1 MALRKGSTTKHTL
14 IILTICLALI
24 PMSTIT
30 YAATAGQIEDVAK
43 EFVCNCGC
51 NKLLPAC
58 DMSCGINLKKKI
70 GEKVNAGW
78 SKPKIMNFMKKNY
91 GSQLLAAPEAKGSGL
106 TAWITPF
113 AALIVGAVT
122 LYFIITSWAKGKE
135 AEPAT
140 AGEAATI
147 DTKDKK
153 TKKESKTEVDEYK
166 KKMDEELKDFDW

>member
-1 MALRKGSTTKHTL
+1 MALVKKSTTKYIL

-43 EFVCNCGC
+43 EFICNCGC

-70 GEKVNAGW
+70 GQKVNAGW

-91 GSQLLAAPEAKGSGL
+91 GNQLLAAPEAKGSGL

-113 AALIVGAVT
+113 AALIAGAVA
-122 LYFIITSWAKGKE
+122 LYFIITSWAKSRE
-135 AEPAT
+135 AKPET
-140 AGEAATI
+140 AGGVATI
-147 DTKDKK
+147 NTKDKK
-153 TKKESKTEVDEYK
+153 TKKESKAKVDEYK
-166 KKMDEELKDFDW
+166 KKVDEELKDFDW